1 MSTGDSM
8 QTIDRAMAILKS
20 FSAREPELSLADLH
34 HKLGLS
40 KSSLQRVLN
49 SLVFQG
55 LLEKDNNRKTYQLGL
70 EIYFL
75 GQLVERNSQ
84 LLSKSNRHMIN
95 LRDQLGEAVGL
106 NILYKERR
114 KCIGYIPG
122 KHELAT
128 ITYVGQTSPLYA
140 GSSAKLLMA
149 FLPVEE
155 QEKLLQ
161 KIEFEKM
168 AENTILN
175 KEDLLKELQKVQ
187 KNGYATSRSERVKG
201 AFSLC
206 APIKNRFG
214 EVIAGVTL
222 LIPTARVDETK
233 MDYYIEET
241 LKTAS
246 AISSDLS

>member
-1 MSTGDSM
+1 M

-20 FSAREPELSLADLH
+20 FSTKEPELSLADLH

-49 SLVFQG
+49 SLVIQG
-55 LLEKDNNRKTYQLGL
+55 LVEKDNTKKTYQLGL
-70 EIYFL
+70 EVYFL

-84 LLSKSNRHMIN
+84 LLSKAIRHMIN
-95 LRDQLGEAVGL
+95 LRDLLGEAIGL
-106 NILYKERR
+106 NIIYKEQR
-114 KCIGYIPG
+114 KCIGYVPG
-122 KHELAT
+122 KYELAT
-128 ITYVGQTSPLYA
+128 LTYIGQTSPLYA

-149 FLPVEE
+149 FLPIEE

-161 KIEFEKM
+161 KIEFKKM

-175 KEDLLKELQKVQ
+175 KEELLKELQNVRN
-187 KNGYATSRSERVKG
+187 NGYAISRSERVKG

-222 LIPTARVDETK
+222 LIPTARVDENK
-233 MDYYIEET
+233 MDYYIQQT

-246 AISSDLS
+246 AISEDLL